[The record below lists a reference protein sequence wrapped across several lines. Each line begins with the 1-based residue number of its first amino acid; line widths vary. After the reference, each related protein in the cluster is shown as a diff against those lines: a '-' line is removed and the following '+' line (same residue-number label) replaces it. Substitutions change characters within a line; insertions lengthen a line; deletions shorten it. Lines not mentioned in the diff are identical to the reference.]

1 MADESESDRIKK
13 LQALC
18 EQLDALRQQAED
30 ICKDATA
37 EIRRAQRSG
46 QRERRSK
53 TKKVKRDRRGR

>member
-18 EQLDALRQQAED
+18 EQLDALRQQAEE

-37 EIRRAQRSG
+37 EVRKARRSG
-46 QRERRSK
+46 QHERRSK
-53 TKKVKRDRRGR
+53 TKKVKRERRDR